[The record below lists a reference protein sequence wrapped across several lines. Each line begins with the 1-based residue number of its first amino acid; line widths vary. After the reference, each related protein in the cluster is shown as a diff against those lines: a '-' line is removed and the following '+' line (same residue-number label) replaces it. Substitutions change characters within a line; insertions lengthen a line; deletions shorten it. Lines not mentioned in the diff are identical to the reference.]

1 MYGQIVSQGIL
12 KFKKLGV
19 KNIVHMFMNF
29 RSSHNL
35 SVHMYCMRVK
45 NVEGAV
51 GIVDYVEEH
60 QI

>member
-1 MYGQIVSQGIL
+1 MSQEQGSY
-12 KFKKLGV
+12 
-19 KNIVHMFMNF
+19 MNF